1 MFLLNQVV
9 FFGGHGQAGWLTKYD
24 VYHNDVIVLDR
35 KSVQWS
41 RPSLA
46 ADVSP
51 SPRAYHTL
59 THVGGGRF
67 LLVGGYD
74 GKASLG
80 DVWMLTQ
87 DGACVTLRL
96 VRLSPSLYVG
106 RFL

>member
-1 MFLLNQVV
+1 VIV
-9 FFGGHGQAGWLTKYD
+9 FGGHGQAGWLAKYD

-41 RPSLA
+41 RPALA

-59 THVGGGRF
+59 THIDGGRF

-87 DGACVTLRL
+87 DGETR
-96 VRLSPSLYVG
+96 
-106 RFL
+106 RFSCRVAA